1 MIDAKIETLLTVC
14 ELKNFTKTAKK
25 LSLTQPAVSQ
35 HIKSLEKEY
44 DIKLFNRSENG
55 IELTQEGLI
64 LEKYARR
71 IKSLNENL
79 KQEILNEKTNIKR
92 LIIGVTPSAE
102 SNIISSVLAKYSSS
116 KQNLHITIIS
126 DTIKN
131 LYEKLKKY
139 ELDLAVIDGNVPS
152 NSYNSILLDTDNLV
166 LAVSNENPLSKKHV
180 VTLKELKKEK
190 LILRSIHSGTRE
202 LFEKH
207 LDSNNESIHSFDI
220 ILEVD
225 NIALIKNLVRNNY
238 GVSILA
244 KSTCDYD
251 VSRDHFKVIPIEN
264 LSMIRELNIIYHKD
278 FSHVEIL
285 DDIVQIY
292 NASKKEK

>member
-1 MIDAKIETLLTVC
+1 MKKIVHLPLDERPCTYGYPKLLADMASQDVEFVTIPQNLLGKQKQPAKHENISAFLKKECKNADYLIIAIDTLLYGGILPSRLHY
-14 ELKNFTKTAKK
+14 LKEDEI
-25 LSLTQPAVSQ
+25 VS
-35 HIKSLEKEY
+35 
-44 DIKLFNRSENG
+44 
-55 IELTQEGLI
+55 
-64 LEKYARR
+64 R
-71 IKSLNENL
+71 IME
-79 KQEILNEKTNIKR
+79 
-92 LIIGVTPSAE
+92 
-102 SNIISSVLAKYSSS
+102 
-116 KQNLHITIIS
+116 
-126 DTIKN
+126 
-131 LYEKLKKY
+131 
-139 ELDLAVIDGNVPS
+139 
-152 NSYNSILLDTDNLV
+152 
-166 LAVSNENPLSKKHV
+166 
-180 VTLKELKKEK
+180 LKELKKEK

-292 NASKKEK
+292 NDSKKEK